1 MDITYILTQILIGAG
16 LGLCAI
22 LLLGLGLLT
31 LFTVGVAYAEKH
43 MDDEN
48 LDYLRTRD
56 E

>member
-1 MDITYILTQILIGAG
+1 MDIAYILTQMAIGAAIG
-16 LGLCAI
+16 LGSM

-31 LFTVGVAYAEKH
+31 LFSFGVAYAEKH

-48 LDYLRTRD
+48 LDYLRARD